1 MTNIHKRHCNT
12 TVYSSQL
19 VVWKKHYHGIKVSSV
34 QDLSL
39 KQNNDDDNNNKNNN
53 IIIIIINNNNNNNN
67 KGKSERGTFSTLCE
81 TEYDRYRVLAAYLSW
96 LVEVLVTNVIE
107 TIK

>member
-1 MTNIHKRHCNT
+1 MVTN
-12 TVYSSQL
+12 V
-19 VVWKKHYHGIKVSSV
+19 
-34 QDLSL
+34 
-39 KQNNDDDNNNKNNN
+39 NNNNNNNN
-53 IIIIIINNNNNNNN
+53 IIIIINNNNNN

>member
-19 VVWKKHYHGIKVSSV
+19 VVWKRHYHGIKVSSV

-39 KQNNDDDNNNKNNN
+39 KQNN
-53 IIIIIINNNNNNNN
+53 NNNNNNN
-67 KGKSERGTFSTLCE
+67 KNNNNTGKSERGTFSTLCE
-81 TEYDRYRVLAAYLSW
+81 TDYDIYRVLAAYLSW